1 MKKYIKLFI
10 GVLFF
15 TAMTACSTGSDNANE
30 KMSAPSSISSKIFL
44 FTDLAVNDVV
54 LATKSSGIMEISS
67 DGKTYVVRGVASG
80 VVFAEGDLSYK
91 AMGAK
96 GTISF
101 DDPVRGKGIIDMTYG
116 NVLSGTFFSTVESDD
131 NRIYGTFIEQ

>member
-44 FTDLAVNDVV
+44 FTDFAVNDVV